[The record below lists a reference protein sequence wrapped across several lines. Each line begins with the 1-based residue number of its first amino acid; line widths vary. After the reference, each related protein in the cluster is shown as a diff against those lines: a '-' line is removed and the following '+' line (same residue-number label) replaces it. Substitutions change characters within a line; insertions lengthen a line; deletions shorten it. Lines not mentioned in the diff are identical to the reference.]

1 MNIAL
6 TGASGSIGRELR
18 PFLEGLGHSI
28 YIISS
33 SQPGNGKS
41 VFSYADLEQ
50 AQIHCKIDAL
60 IHLAS
65 LNSNLSKD
73 KIDQETNLT
82 RNVLSAMQG
91 LQCPKLIF
99 FSTAKVYGDNSFSE
113 VIFNEFSP
121 MEPNCKYS
129 EAKKRCEDLIIS
141 RSSSLNICSFIL
153 RLPPVLNQSYGSN
166 LGKLIRLA
174 KKGAYIPSLA
184 AGDLNQRSFISQVN
198 INLVINRLLETS
210 DEAGSSI
217 YNVADDHHIS
227 LNKLLRLHGNKGTL
241 ALPGL
246 LEKLIFKTPFCKSI
260 LLKLYGNFI
269 LENHKLT
276 NDLSV
281 KLYSTQEA
289 VLLGNSK

>member
-33 SQPGNGKS
+33 SQPGNGES
-41 VFSYADLEQ
+41 IFSYEDLEQ
-50 AQIHCKIDAL
+50 AQIHCKIDVL

-82 RNVLSAMQG
+82 RNLLSA
-91 LQCPKLIF
+91 LQALECPKLIF

-113 VIFNEFSP
+113 VIFNESSP
-121 MEPNCKYS
+121 IEPTCAYS
-129 EAKKRCEDLIIS
+129 VAKHRSEVLIIENS
-141 RSSSLNICSFIL
+141 PALNICSIIL
-153 RLPPVLNQSYGSN
+153 RLPPVLNQSYSSN

-174 KKGAYIPSLA
+174 KKGAYLPSFA
-184 AGDLNQRSFISQVN
+184 AGDLNQRSFVSQIN
-198 INLVINRLLETS
+198 INLIIQRLLDISGEC
-210 DEAGSSI
+210 GSSV
-217 YNVADDHHIS
+217 YNLSDDHHIS
-227 LNKLLRLHGNKGTL
+227 LNSLLRCYGKKGTL
-241 ALPGL
+241 ALPYL
-246 LEKLIFKTPFCKSI
+246 LEKLIFKIPFFQSI

-276 NDLSV
+276 KDLSV

-289 VLLGNSK
+289 VLLGDSQ

>member
-41 VFSYADLEQ
+41 IFSYTDLEQ
-50 AQIHCKIDAL
+50 ANIHCKIDVL

-99 FSTAKVYGDNSFSE
+99 FSTAKVYGDNSFSG

>member
-41 VFSYADLEQ
+41 IFSYTDLEQ
-50 AQIHCKIDAL
+50 AKIHCKIDVL

-82 RNVLSAMQG
+82 RNVLSALQD

-113 VIFNEFSP
+113 VIFNESSP
-121 MEPNCKYS
+121 IEPTCAYS
-129 EAKKRCEDLIIS
+129 EAKKRSEDLIIS
-141 RSSSLNICSFIL
+141 SSPALNICSIIL
-153 RLPPVLNQSYGSN
+153 RLPSALNQSYSSN

-174 KKGAYIPSLA
+174 KKGAYLPSLN
-184 AGDLNQRSFISQVN
+184 AGDLNQRSFISQAN
-198 INLVINRLLETS
+198 IHLVIKKLLETS
-210 DEAGSSI
+210 GKAGSSV
-217 YNVADDHHIS
+217 YNLADNHHIS
-227 LNKLLRLHGNKGTL
+227 LNSLLRLYGKKGTL
-241 ALPGL
+241 ALPYL
-246 LEKLIFKTPFCKSI
+246 LEKLIFKIPFFQGI
-260 LLKLYGNFI
+260 LLKLYGNLI

-289 VLLGNSK
+289 ALLGE

>member
-41 VFSYADLEQ
+41 IFSYADLEQ
-50 AQIHCKIDAL
+50 AKIHCKIDAL

-82 RNVLSAMQG
+82 RNVLSALQD

-99 FSTAKVYGDNSFSE
+99 FSTAKIYGDNSFSE
-113 VIFNEFSP
+113 VIFNESSP
-121 MEPNCKYS
+121 IEPTCAYS
-129 EAKKRCEDLIIS
+129 IAKQRSEDLIIENS
-141 RSSSLNICSFIL
+141 PALNICSIIL
-153 RLPPVLNQSYGSN
+153 RLPPVLNQSYSSN

-174 KKGAYIPSLA
+174 KKGAYLPSFG

-198 INLVINRLLETS
+198 INLIIQRLLETS
-210 DEAGSSI
+210 GGFCSSV
-217 YNVADDHHIS
+217 YNLSDDHHIS
-227 LNKLLRLHGNKGTL
+227 LNSLLRCYGTKGTL
-241 ALPGL
+241 SLPYL
-246 LEKLIFKTPFCKSI
+246 LEKVIFKIPFFQSI

-276 NDLSV
+276 NDLGV

-289 VLLGNSK
+289 VLLGNRK